1 MSTCRLLYQWAGTI
15 KIQQSV
21 LVWYKKDNI
30 IVSSKSNLVS
40 PWYSWKIVHLVKN
53 NNHSLTISHTN
64 FLSMLMFNI
73 IFFSK
78 TSFKNYKNR
87 IPQISWSH
95 TYIFSISVPLS
106 VIFRLF
112 LLFYSKAG
120 ISEGFEG
127 HHGPITGIDCHKVPG
142 QIDFSPYFLTSSF
155 DWTIKL
161 WSIKVN

>member
-1 MSTCRLLYQWAGTI
+1 VCWSSTKRITSSSLLKVTWSRHDIAEKLFIWWKTI
-15 KIQQSV
+15 IT
-21 LVWYKKDNI
+21 
-30 IVSSKSNLVS
+30 
-40 PWYSWKIVHLVKN
+40 
-53 NNHSLTISHTN
+53 HSLSVIQISYLCWCSIS
-64 FLSMLMFNI
+64 F
-73 IFFSK
+73 FFSK

-87 IPQISWSH
+87 IPQNSWSH
-95 TYIFSISVPLS
+95 AYIFSISLPLS